1 MNKRKSFTLIELLVV
16 ITIIGLLATIVF
28 VAFKSTRAKAR
39 DARRAIEIDYFYKT
53 LEICFSERG
62 NYPNDNAF
70 WDASGSG
77 WKYSFSCG
85 DCYGDFQDV
94 IKQCTTVKIKDP
106 INISPLAYY
115 YFYFEP
121 FATTYNGVPIND
133 ICKGRYALMA
143 HLEEPTYENT
153 GCFNEA
159 SQYEYWRVLG
169 L

>member
-1 MNKRKSFTLIELLVV
+1 MDKRKSFTLIELMVV

-39 DARRAIEIDYFYKT
+39 DARRAIEIDYFYKI
-53 LEICFSERG
+53 LEICFSEKG
-62 NYPNDNAF
+62 NYPNVGSI

-77 WKYSFSCG
+77 WQYSFSCG
-85 DCYGDFQDV
+85 PCYGNFQDV
-94 IKQCTTVKIKDP
+94 IKQCTTAKVKDP

-121 FATTYNGVPIND
+121 TATFYNGVLIND
-133 ICKGRYALMA
+133 ICKGHYAVMA
-143 HLEEPTYENT
+143 HLEGPAYENI
-153 GCFNEA
+153 GCFNEPG
-159 SQYEYWRVLG
+159 QYEYWRVLG